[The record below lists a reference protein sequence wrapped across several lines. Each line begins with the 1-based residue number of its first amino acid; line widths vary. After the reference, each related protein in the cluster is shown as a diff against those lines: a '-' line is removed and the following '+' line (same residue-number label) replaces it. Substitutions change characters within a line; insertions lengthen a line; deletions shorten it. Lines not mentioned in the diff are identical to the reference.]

1 MRLSS
6 ILEGAQLF
14 FLHSALPYM
23 EHLSILQVK
32 PSTVSKVS
40 FPGSMIKNN
49 NGRPDGHLGTAANKP
64 QVQATGAI
72 ADTTAG
78 LLLET
83 DIF

>member
-1 MRLSS
+1 MCASQQHPGGSS
-6 ILEGAQLF
+6 AFF

-49 NGRPDGHLGTAANKP
+49 NGRPDGHLGTAAKP
-64 QVQATGAI
+64 
-72 ADTTAG
+72 
-78 LLLET
+78 
-83 DIF
+83 